1 MTDSNDSIISIDIE
15 DEMRTA
21 YIDYA
26 MSVIVSRALPDVRD
40 GLKPVHRR
48 VLFSMQDLGLT
59 FGKPYKKS
67 ARIVGECFVAG
78 TKVATPKGL
87 ISIEELKIGDE
98 VFTQNAIRK
107 VTQLYEMPKQDL
119 LEVKTKNGM
128 RNICTQGQMFKVFIN
143 ESTTVWKKAIDL
155 KLGDN
160 LICSDISDDETSKRV
175 DKKQLT
181 FSQNEDVEI
190 LEQEIVVSLSE
201 VVEIKN
207 SKHAIT
213 YDIQVETDHEF
224 IANGMLVH
232 NCLGKYHPHGDSSVY
247 DTMVRMAQPWSL
259 RYPLVDGQGNF
270 GSVDG
275 DSAAAMRYCVTGNT
289 RVKTDKGLVRI
300 QTINKT
306 MLNSEKD
313 IQMNVLSLHKI
324 KNQASKIFNSGYH
337 PIFKLQTTEGFEIE
351 GTANHPVLVF
361 TKDDEGKP
369 FYAWKLLEHIQKGDK
384 IIIDRTQS
392 VLNEKELT
400 EEERNLALYFGE
412 IGLLGEDIFTFSKA
426 AQKLFLQSFF
436 DNYSLISD
444 KIELETQSHQLA
456 KDVQLL
462 LLEFGVIGKITT
474 YKAKKEY
481 KVAIGGFHNI
491 LKFSQN
497 IGFATQKQQKLEE
510 FLTNEQIRRNEEQP
524 KYNLTSD
531 YIPYIADY
539 LKKYNTA
546 RSGIIA
552 KKNIDRF
559 ERIDKYYPE
568 ILNAINLEHLKS
580 LFQTL
585 VADRYYF
592 ATVEGCE
599 KQAEEQIVYSIKVES
614 DCHSFVA
621 NGFINHNTEARLQR
635 IAEEILIDINKD
647 TIDFQPNFD
656 DSLEEPSVLP
666 CKIPHLL
673 INGTS
678 GIAVGMA
685 TNMPP
690 HNISEV
696 IDGIMAYLDDEEITI
711 KELMKYV
718 PAPDFPTGGS
728 IYGYSGVRAA
738 METGRGR
745 VVVRAKHVI
754 EDTKTGKTQII
765 VTEIPYLVNKANL
778 IERTWELVQEKKVE
792 GISAIRDESDRDGM
806 RIVYD
811 LRRDA
816 MPLVVL
822 NQLFK
827 YTSLQSSFSVNNVA
841 LVKGRPQLLNIKELM
856 VYFIEHRH
864 EVIYRRTAFELKEA
878 KARQHILEG
887 LLIALDNL
895 DEVIKLIRGSKDVET
910 ARTGLIDQ
918 FGLSE
923 IQARAILDM
932 RLQRLTALERDKI
945 VEEYK
950 KITQL
955 IARLEAILADKNLR
969 ADIIKEELADMKAKY
984 GDARRTEII
993 YESDEFTDEDMI
1005 PEENMVLTISHN
1017 GYIKRTSLEEYR
1029 RQNRGGV
1036 GSRGTS
1042 KSEDYTEHFFVA
1054 STHDTLLIFTHTGLV
1069 FWLKA
1074 YQIPEV
1080 DKTARGRN
1088 IQNLLQMDKDE
1099 QIKAVINVRNLKDAD
1114 FINNH
1119 YLVMCTEKGII
1130 KKTLLEEF
1138 SRPRQNGIRAINF
1151 QENDS
1156 LLDVKMTNGNNEII
1170 VAVRSGRAI
1179 RFNESKVRAMGRTAT
1194 GVRGIDLDDENDK
1207 VVGLVAVSR
1216 ENANLLVVSE
1226 KGYGKRSDIEDYRVT
1241 NRGGKGIKTLN
1252 ITEKTGKLVAILEV
1266 IDSDDLM
1273 IINKSGLVIRMPVE
1287 SLRVMGRATQGVRL
1301 IRLQEDDE
1309 IASIT
1314 NILEVVGDES
1324 ELTENESLENIP
1336 IADEIQIDENLN
1348 GHHENGVEKEDE
1360 E

>member
-119 LEVKTKNGM
+119 LEVNTKNGM
-128 RNICTQGQMFKVFIN
+128 QNICTQGQMFKVYIN
-143 ESTTVWKKAIDL
+143 ENATIWKKAIDL

-160 LICSDISDDETSKRV
+160 LICCEISDDETSKKV
-175 DKKQLT
+175 NKKKSIYAQD
-181 FSQNEDVEI
+181 EDFEI
-190 LEQEIVVSLSE
+190 LEQEITVFFSE
-201 VVEIKN
+201 IVEIKE
-207 SKHAIT
+207 SEPAIT

-275 DSAAAMRYCVTGNT
+275 DSAAAMRY
-289 RVKTDKGLVRI
+289 
-300 QTINKT
+300 
-306 MLNSEKD
+306 
-313 IQMNVLSLHKI
+313 
-324 KNQASKIFNSGYH
+324 
-337 PIFKLQTTEGFEIE
+337 
-351 GTANHPVLVF
+351 
-361 TKDDEGKP
+361 
-369 FYAWKLLEHIQKGDK
+369 
-384 IIIDRTQS
+384 
-392 VLNEKELT
+392 
-400 EEERNLALYFGE
+400 
-412 IGLLGEDIFTFSKA
+412 
-426 AQKLFLQSFF
+426 
-436 DNYSLISD
+436 
-444 KIELETQSHQLA
+444 
-456 KDVQLL
+456 
-462 LLEFGVIGKITT
+462 
-474 YKAKKEY
+474 
-481 KVAIGGFHNI
+481 
-491 LKFSQN
+491 
-497 IGFATQKQQKLEE
+497 
-510 FLTNEQIRRNEEQP
+510 
-524 KYNLTSD
+524 
-531 YIPYIADY
+531 
-539 LKKYNTA
+539 
-546 RSGIIA
+546 
-552 KKNIDRF
+552 
-559 ERIDKYYPE
+559 
-568 ILNAINLEHLKS
+568 
-580 LFQTL
+580 
-585 VADRYYF
+585 
-592 ATVEGCE
+592 
-599 KQAEEQIVYSIKVES
+599 
-614 DCHSFVA
+614 
-621 NGFINHNTEARLQR
+621 TEARLQR

-711 KELMKYV
+711 KELMKHV

-765 VTEIPYLVNKANL
+765 VTEIPYMVNKANL
-778 IERTWELVQEKKVE
+778 IERTWELVQEKKIE
-792 GISAIRDESDRDGM
+792 GITAIRDESDRDGM

-895 DEVIKLIRGSKDVET
+895 DAVIKLIRGSKDVET

-950 KITQL
+950 KITEL

-1054 STHDTLLIFTHTGLV
+1054 STHDTILIFTHTGLV

-1170 VAVRSGRAI
+1170 LAVRSGRAI

-1207 VVGLVAVSR
+1207 VVGLVAVVR

-1252 ITEKTGKLVAILEV
+1252 ITEKTGKLVSILEV
-1266 IDSDDLM
+1266 VDSDDLM
-1273 IINKSGLVIRMPVE
+1273 IINKSGLVIRMPVDA
-1287 SLRVMGRATQGVRL
+1287 LRVMGRATQGVRL

-1314 NILEVVGDES
+1314 NILEVITE
-1324 ELTENESLENIP
+1324 ENTEAIENEDIENIP
-1336 IADEIQIDENLN
+1336 IADEIPLDENLN
-1348 GHHENGVEKEDE
+1348 GHHENGIE